1 MFCLPFICKHK
12 ETLVKTIRC
21 NLTKAFR
28 IFATFTESLCKN
40 MGILPEKFQE
50 ISPVPRKTIRSSLSL
65 YMFEALS
72 LLVYTR
78 DPHSKGHN
86 SISILNFSLGLVSL

>member
-21 NLTKAFR
+21 NLTKAGR
-28 IFATFTESLCKN
+28 IFATFTESLCKS

-50 ISPVPRKTIRSSLSL
+50 ISPVHQRIIRSSLSL
-65 YMFEALS
+65 VYVRALS
-72 LLVYTR
+72 LLVFTR
-78 DPHSKGHN
+78 GPHSKGYN
-86 SISILNFSLGLVSL
+86 SINILYFSFGLVPL